1 MMAHIITFKSTTSK
15 NACTFILLHLSFTK
29 VVNKVN
35 LCILL
40 ESHYAT

>member
-1 MMAHIITFKSTTSK
+1 MMAHIIIFKSTTAK
-15 NACTFILLHLSFTK
+15 NACTLILLHLSFTK

-40 ESHYAT
+40 EFHYAT